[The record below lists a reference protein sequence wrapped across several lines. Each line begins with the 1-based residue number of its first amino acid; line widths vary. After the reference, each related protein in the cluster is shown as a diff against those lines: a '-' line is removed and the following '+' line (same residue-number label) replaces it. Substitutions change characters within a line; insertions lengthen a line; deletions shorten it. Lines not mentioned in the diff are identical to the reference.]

1 MTQIW
6 VGFFLVSYKLL
17 EPFHIV
23 NYFYFHVG
31 AIVTD
36 QDALVLMPYS

>member
-6 VGFFLVSYKLL
+6 VFFLVSCKLL
-17 EPFHIV
+17 QLFHIV

-36 QDALVLMPYS
+36 QDALVLMSYS